1 VLGPRELEEE
11 LRREGVSF
19 RIVEVPRAATAR
31 EASESLGVP
40 MERIAKTV
48 VLVSEGGDVVLVVV
62 RADRRVDQAK
72 LARLLGFKRLRLA
85 TEEEVTSSTGY
96 PPGGV
101 PPVGH
106 ARRLPVYLDTELLG
120 AGPVYA
126 GGGDERHLLLINPED
141 IVRLAGA
148 QVIDVPKKA

>member
-1 VLGPRELEEE
+1 MLGPRELEEV
-11 LRREGVSF
+11 LRREGASF
-19 RIVEVPRAATAR
+19 SIVEVPRAATAR

-40 MERIAKTV
+40 LDRVVKTV
-48 VLVSEGGDVVLVVV
+48 VLVSESRDVVLAVV
-62 RADRRVDQAK
+62 RADRRVDQSR
-72 LARLLGFKRLRLA
+72 LARLLGFKKLRLA
-85 TEEEVTSSTGY
+85 TEEEVVSSTGY

-106 ARRLPVYLDTELLG
+106 ARRLPVYLDAELLG